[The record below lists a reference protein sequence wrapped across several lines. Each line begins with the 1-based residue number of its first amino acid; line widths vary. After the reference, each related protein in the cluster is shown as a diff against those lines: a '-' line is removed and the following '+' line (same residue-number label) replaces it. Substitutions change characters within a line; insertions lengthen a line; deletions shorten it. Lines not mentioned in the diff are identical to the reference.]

1 VKLYRRRFLHL
12 LAGAAALPIAAS
24 SAKAQS
30 YPTRAI
36 TLVVPFPAGGPA
48 DVVGRIVAVGMQ
60 ISLGQTMIIENVT
73 GASGSVGVGRVARA
87 RPDGYTLIFGS
98 WNTHVANGALYF
110 LQYDVLNDFEPVS
123 LITTFPL
130 LIVAKKTVP
139 AQNLREF
146 IAWLKA
152 NPEKVTLG
160 NPGTGSPGHI
170 GGVFFQNMIGTHFQF
185 VPYRGAAPAM
195 QDLVAGQIDMMIVP
209 VFAVTAEA
217 RLAQAP
223 GIPTVDE
230 AGLPGFYLSNWGGLW
245 VPKRTPTD
253 VIAKLNVAAM
263 NAMADHALRAKV
275 ANQGMEIPPRAEQTP
290 EALRAFHKAEIEKWW
305 PIIKAAGIKGQ

>member
-1 VKLYRRRFLHL
+1 MLWRCGSIQRCNGVKLYRRQFLHL
-12 LAGAAALPIAAS
+12 LASAAALPTAAS

-48 DVVGRIVAVGMQ
+48 DVVGRIVAESMQ
-60 ISLGQTMIIENVT
+60 VSLGQKIIIENVT

-87 RPDGYTLIFGS
+87 RPDGYTLSLGS
-98 WNTHVANGALYF
+98 WNTHVANGALYS

-152 NPEKVTLG
+152 NPQKVSLG

-170 GGVFFQNMIGTHFQF
+170 GGVFFQRMIGTHFQF

-195 QDLVAGQIDMMIVP
+195 QDLVAGHIDMMIDNP
-209 VFAVTAEA
+209 VTSLPQVLGGSIKAFAVAAEA

-223 GIPTVDE
+223 EIPTVDE

-245 VPKRTPTD
+245 VGGFNYP
-253 VIAKLNVAAM
+253 VHN
-263 NAMADHALRAKV
+263 
-275 ANQGMEIPPRAEQTP
+275 
-290 EALRAFHKAEIEKWW
+290 
-305 PIIKAAGIKGQ
+305 